1 MTTTRCA
8 VSVRSLPWGATDMP
22 VAPPNTAAPRRALH
36 GARCRPASLLLLA
49 RRWTHRAQRSPFRA
63 APRCEQASPTY
74 GATLATKGKTWT
86 WRGHK
91 INYVRE
97 GQGPAIVLLHGFGVS
112 ARATAAR
119 HSGDALTDLGGFV
132 ALLGP
137 LYSGLGVHAGV

>member
-1 MTTTRCA
+1 M
-8 VSVRSLPWGATDMP
+8 
-22 VAPPNTAAPRRALH
+22 H
-36 GARCRPASLLLLA
+36 GARCRLAMLSLA
-49 RRWTHRAQRSPFRA
+49 CGRKHRAQPSPCRA

-74 GATLATKGKTWT
+74 GATLAAKGSTWT

-112 ARATAAR
+112 ARTTVAH

-132 ALLGP
+132 ARLRP
-137 LYSGLGVHAGV
+137 LDSGLEVDDGV